1 MHAHIVMIYSIT
13 RNHIY
18 HEPSA
23 FTSNY
28 KAHIHDHH
36 KTHLYRLYYFGN
48 TGKVFITRR
57 GHRADQWHEIH
68 KQPALQVHIHVNTL
82 CCISKDRVEVKALT
96 LVLIVVSARPSSTR
110 YLATA
115 KWPRPH
121 AWWRAFHPSYP
132 WDNITHHMHTSHAT
146 EHQHQSYT
154 HIHANRGYITHTEQH
169 TASKQP

>member
-13 RNHIY
+13 RNDIY

-36 KTHLYRLYYFGN
+36 KTHLYRLYYFWK

-68 KQPALQVHIHVNTL
+68 KQQALLVHIHVNTL
-82 CCISKDRVEVKALT
+82 CCISQDRVEVKALT

-169 TASKQP
+169 TASKQS